1 MIDLHTHILPGLD
14 DGASSWEDALEMAQ
28 MAVDSGVTVLA
39 ATSHSNLPHQRE
51 DIWVETYNRC
61 LERLKR
67 LLMEEKIPLQLAAGM
82 EIFAS
87 DDVVQKLKRGMLL
100 TLNQT
105 RYVLVEFPMD
115 VPAFKIYQVMD
126 RLLEGGY
133 LPVLAHPERYHC
145 VQHIRAHIY
154 EWQQMG
160 VVIQV
165 NKGSILGRFG
175 ETVRQIADSILR
187 HRLAAVA
194 ASDAHS
200 PVWRTTS
207 MDLLAGTLERKY
219 GESCPWLL
227 LEENPG
233 RILEGR
239 QVLWEEPIPY

>member
-61 LERLKR
+61 LEKLKR
-67 LLMEEKIPLQLAAGM
+67 LLVEEKIPLQLAAGM
-82 EIFAS
+82 EIYAS

-105 RYVLVEFPMD
+105 RYVLVEFPMN

-175 ETVRQIADSILR
+175 ETVRQTADSILR
-187 HRLAAVA
+187 HRLAAICLPA
-194 ASDAHS
+194 L
-200 PVWRTTS
+200 WR
-207 MDLLAGTLERKY
+207 
-219 GESCPWLL
+219 ESTGRAV
-227 LEENPG
+227 PG
-233 RILEGR
+233 CSWRRIRGGFWKEGKSSGR
-239 QVLWEEPIPY
+239 SRFLIEISCRCVESA

>member
-61 LERLKR
+61 LEKLKR
-67 LLMEEKIPLQLAAGM
+67 LLVEEKIPLQLAAGM
-82 EIFAS
+82 EIYAS

-105 RYVLVEFPMD
+105 RYVLVEFPMN

-133 LPVLAHPERYHC
+133 LPVLAHP
-145 VQHIRAHIY
+145 
-154 EWQQMG
+154 G

-175 ETVRQIADSILR
+175 ETVRQTADSILR